1 VAALREGLATRT
13 DRLAVPRGTAH
24 VDGGAWVAIHTPE
37 RPDFRY
43 GNQLVIA
50 PPAGADELAAA
61 LAVWRAQFAASQV
74 PSVVLLWEVDVAGGA
89 VAMPARDGLVP
100 DDNAVLVLSASTA
113 GGAAA
118 SPADPAA
125 VALVDDDAGWH
136 AIAALA
142 AADDADPTGF
152 WAWLYRGYRALVAD
166 GRAVF
171 CAALEGDAAITAGGV
186 VIGDGVA
193 RFQNIMT
200 AAAHRNRGWAT
211 RLCRQLAARAVA
223 AGARDVVV
231 VAERDSQAE
240 RLYQRLGFR
249 LTGYQRSLVGPRAAA

>member
-1 VAALREGLATRT
+1 VAMLREGLATRT
-13 DRLAVPRGTAH
+13 DRLAVPRGTEH

-50 PPAGADELAAA
+50 PPGEADELAAA
-61 LAVWRAQFAASQV
+61 LAVWRAQFAASEV

-89 VAMPARDGLVP
+89 VAMPAWNGLVP
-100 DDNAVLVLSASTA
+100 DDNTVLVLSAPPA
-113 GGAAA
+113 GDC
-118 SPADPAA
+118 SA
-125 VALVDDDAGWH
+125 VAVVDDDVGWH

-142 AADDADPTGF
+142 AAEDADPTGF
-152 WAWLYRGYRALVAD
+152 WAWLYRGYRALADD
-166 GRAVF
+166 GRAAF
-171 CAALEGDAAITAGGV
+171 CAALDGDTAITAGGV

-211 RLCRQLAARAVA
+211 RLCRQLAAHAFA

-231 VAERDSQAE
+231 VAERGSQAE

-249 LTGYQRSLVGPRAAA
+249 HVGYQRSLVGPRDAI

>member
-125 VALVDDDAGWH
+125 VAL
-136 AIAALA
+136 A